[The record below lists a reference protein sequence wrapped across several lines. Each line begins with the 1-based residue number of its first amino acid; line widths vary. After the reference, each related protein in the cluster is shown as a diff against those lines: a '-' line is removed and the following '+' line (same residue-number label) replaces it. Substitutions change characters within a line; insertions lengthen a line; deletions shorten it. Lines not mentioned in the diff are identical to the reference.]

1 MKVIKI
7 FAGPEDCEKLFKRV
21 IPFRQSSFGRRR
33 QVAGDNVGR
42 RWPRYRTEIPT
53 AAQVGRRIDLR
64 RVLVKVW
71 DPSREEFGRRAC
83 AVAAT
88 AVSLTA
94 ANVASPSY
102 QFPVL

>member
-1 MKVIKI
+1 MKLIKV
-7 FAGPEDCEKLFKRV
+7 FPMPDDFKKLCKRV
-21 IPFRQSSFGRRR
+21 IAFRQSSLGRWR

-53 AAQVGRRIDLR
+53 AAEVGRRIDLR

-83 AVAAT
+83 AVAAI
-88 AVSLTA
+88 AVTLGVD
-94 ANVASPSY
+94 NVAT
-102 QFPVL
+102 

>member
-33 QVAGDNVGR
+33 QVAGDDVGR
-42 RWPRYRTEIPT
+42 RWPRYRTEIIA

-71 DPSREEFGRRAC
+71 DPSREEFGSGTGG
-83 AVAAT
+83 VAAI
-88 AVSLTA
+88 AVTLSVD
-94 ANVASPSY
+94 NVAT
-102 QFPVL
+102 

>member
-33 QVAGDNVGR
+33 QVAGDDVGR
-42 RWPRYRTEIPT
+42 RWPRYRTEIIA

-71 DPSREEFGRRAC
+71 DPSREEFGIGTG
-83 AVAAT
+83 AVAAI
-88 AVSLTA
+88 AVGLSVD
-94 ANVASPSY
+94 NVAT
-102 QFPVL
+102 

>member
-33 QVAGDNVGR
+33 QVAGDDVGR
-42 RWPRYRTEIPT
+42 RWPRYRTEIIA

-64 RVLVKVW
+64 RVLGVKFRLRYDLW
-71 DPSREEFGRRAC
+71 FGVLA
-83 AVAAT
+83 
-88 AVSLTA
+88 SS
-94 ANVASPSY
+94 VASTVC
-102 QFPVL
+102 FL